1 MENLVQTS
9 QPLEAPETTGVVGDT
24 RVEFYVTGDDITATN
39 DATYGTPDLTL
50 TSQEEQFSLNGTFI
64 GRTNAGAEGE
74 LVTGVVTGN
83 EGVAMDEAERER
95 FNRNRTALSEY
106 DMAISSAIASLEQ
119 RMAAHSEY
127 MDGLAF
133 EFDTNE
139 TRINEIDVE
148 IASIDEQIVAAETE
162 LTTEQ
167 EGADWVDEQIAAIEE
182 EQVVIEDDLE
192 GETQQ
197 LEVAEDNMEES
208 RDDLTEARTELN
220 DAEATTEAAEER
232 LEEAL
237 DNPDTDEREIE
248 ILEEDLSRAESAES
262 IARTEYTTSLNGYV
276 EDAQDVAEIRTTIS
290 TLEGNRAEN
299 DVTLGELRQERDE
312 RQIRID
318 QLEADIAAF
327 NEEKGSL
334 ESEGAALVARQDA
347 LTTEMAQV
355 QAEMDEMGTQLET
368 LNNPDTSTEDLSA
381 LLRDLRFEQDETNAR
396 IMSREADSSELA
408 ELEIVLA
415 SIADNPELQ
424 ARFENG
430 EITRADILIMVQES
444 TGGPS
449 QVLNELI
456 IDNHNAGYQF
466 TEATEGPSRDTAPE
480 TGELEITPRTRSIQT
495 TEEDEP
501 ELGAALDGTPSGDEF
516 QTEAP
521 VAKAAPSF
529 DPNMY
534 RESAMELLN
543 DKLAFAFDEAR
554 DAEPDN
560 FVEVLP
566 EADAE
571 PAQPENFVEVR
582 NAEPVAATPN
592 AP

>member
-1 MENLVQTS
+1 MENLVPTS
-9 QPLEAPETTGVVGDT
+9 QPLEAPETTGVIGDT
-24 RVEFYVTGDDITATN
+24 RVEFYVTGGDITAKN
-39 DATYGTPDLTL
+39 DDIYGTPDLTL
-50 TSQEEQFSLNGTFI
+50 SSQEEQFSLNGTFI
-64 GRTNAGAEGE
+64 GRTNAGAEGD
-74 LVTGVVTGN
+74 LVTGVVTSNDG
-83 EGVAMDEAERER
+83 AALDEAERER
-95 FNRNRTALSEY
+95 SNRNRTTLREY
-106 DMAISSAIASLEQ
+106 DIAVSSAISDLEQ
-119 RMAAHSEY
+119 RMAEHSDY
-127 MDGLAF
+127 MDELAF

-139 TRINEIDVE
+139 TRINEIDAE
-148 IASIDEQIVAAETE
+148 IAVIDEQIVVAETA
-162 LTTEQ
+162 LTEEQ

-192 GETQQ
+192 DENQE

-208 RDDLTEARTELN
+208 RDDLTEARTELTE
-220 DAEATTEAAEER
+220 AEATTEAAEER

-237 DNPDTDEREIE
+237 DDPNTDDREIE
-248 ILEEDLSRAESAES
+248 VLEEDVNQAASAES
-262 IARTEYTTSLNGYV
+262 QARAAYNESFDGYV
-276 EDAQDVAEIRTTIS
+276 EDAMDVAEIRTTIGA
-290 TLEGNRAEN
+290 LETDRADN
-299 DVTLGELRQERDE
+299 NIILDELKLERDE

-318 QLEADIAAF
+318 QLEADIAAMHG
-327 NEEKGSL
+327 EKNTL
-334 ESEGAALVARQDA
+334 ESEGASLATRQDELVIA
-347 LTTEMAQV
+347 IEDA
-355 QAEMDEMGTQLET
+355 QAEMDEMETQLET
-368 LNNPDTSTEDLSA
+368 LNDPNADTAELDA
-381 LLRDLRFEQDETNAR
+381 LLRDLRFDQDETNAR
-396 IMSREADSSELA
+396 IMNREADSSKL
-408 ELEIVLA
+408 LQTEIVLE

-430 EITRADILIMVQES
+430 DITRADILIMVQES